1 MVMNLME
8 TERILLR
15 PWREEDAAALFKYA
29 SDPAIGPIAGWPPH
43 TSVEN
48 SREVI
53 RDILSAPET
62 YAVVLKE
69 TNEPVGSVGIMLG
82 DGIHSAE
89 MEEGDAEIGYW
100 IGVPYWGKGLIPE
113 AVNRLLARC
122 FEEMGIRRV
131 WCGYYDGNRKSR
143 RVMDKCGFIFHHTE
157 EGKISPLGDIRTEHF
172 MRITMEEWQERREKK
187 NEVFDIQVWLEQF
200 REKLTVLFG
209 DRLMFLGLQGSY
221 GRGEQTAASDI
232 DVVVILDKVGFED
245 LSAYRGLLD
254 TMEHRELIC
263 GFVAGWELICGFV
276 AGWGELEHWEKSDLA
291 QLLYDT
297 HPIVGSLEQVWAL
310 LSDEDIR
317 RAVLIGACGLYHACS
332 HNFLHA
338 RDGATLVAL
347 YKTARF
353 TMRMRHLMRSGNY
366 IASMGELA
374 RNVPEK
380 DRRLLEIAGSITG
393 EEDEETFDHYSR
405 LLLEWTSEVIGA

>member
-1 MVMNLME
+1 MNLME

-69 TNEPVGSVGIMLG
+69 TNEPVGSVGIMFG

-89 MEEGDAEIGYW
+89 MVEEGDAEIGYW

-113 AVNRLLARC
+113 AVNRLLTRC

-143 RVMDKCGFIFHHTE
+143 RVMDKCGFTFHHTE

-172 MRITMEEWQERREKK
+172 MRITMEEWQERRKRRKEF
-187 NEVFDIQVWLEQF
+187 FDIQVWLEQF

-209 DRLMFLGLQGSY
+209 DRLLFLGLQGSY

-263 GFVAGWELICGFV
+263 GFVAGW
-276 AGWGELEHWEKSDLA
+276 GELEHWEKSDLA

-297 HPIVGSLEQVWAL
+297 HPIVGSFERVWAL

-338 RDGATLVAL
+338 GDGATLVAL

-353 TMRMRHLMRSGNY
+353 TVRMRHLMRSGNY

-374 RNVPEK
+374 RNVPEE

-393 EEDEETFDHYSR
+393 EEDEETFGHYSR

>member
-1 MVMNLME
+1 MNLME

-15 PWREEDAAALFKYA
+15 QWREEDAAALFKYA

-53 RDILSAPET
+53 RDILSAPDT

-113 AVNRLLARC
+113 AVNRLLAHC

-157 EGKISPLGDIRTEHF
+157 EGKISPLGDVRTEHF
-172 MRITMEEWQERREKK
+172 MRITMEEWQERRKIR
-187 NEVFDIQVWLEQF
+187 NEVFDIQAWLERF
-200 REKLTVLFG
+200 RQKLTALFG
-209 DRLMFLGLQGSY
+209 DRLLFLGLQGSY

-245 LSAYRGLLD
+245 LSAYRNLLD
-254 TMEHRELIC
+254 TMDHR
-263 GFVAGWELICGFV
+263 ELICGFV

-297 HPIVGSLEQVWAL
+297 RPIVGSLERVWAL
-310 LSDEDIR
+310 LTDEDIC

-338 RDGATLVAL
+338 RDGITLAAL

-353 TMRMRHLMRSGNY
+353 IVRMRHLMRSGHY

-374 RNVPEK
+374 RNVPAE
-380 DRRLLEIAGSITG
+380 DRRLLEVAGSITG
-393 EEDEETFDHYSR
+393 EEDEETFAHYSC
-405 LLLEWTSEVIGA
+405 LLLEWTSAVIGARPIGY

>member
-1 MVMNLME
+1 
-8 TERILLR
+8 
-15 PWREEDAAALFKYA
+15 
-29 SDPAIGPIAGWPPH
+29 
-43 TSVEN
+43 
-48 SREVI
+48 
-53 RDILSAPET
+53 
-62 YAVVLKE
+62 
-69 TNEPVGSVGIMLG
+69 
-82 DGIHSAE
+82 
-89 MEEGDAEIGYW
+89 
-100 IGVPYWGKGLIPE
+100 
-113 AVNRLLARC
+113 
-122 FEEMGIRRV
+122 
-131 WCGYYDGNRKSR
+131 
-143 RVMDKCGFIFHHTE
+143 
-157 EGKISPLGDIRTEHF
+157 
-172 MRITMEEWQERREKK
+172 MRITMEEWQERRKIR

-263 GFVAGWELICGFV
+263 GFVAGW
-276 AGWGELEHWEKSDLA
+276 GELEHWEKSDLA

-297 HPIVGSLEQVWAL
+297 HPIVGSLERVWAL

-338 RDGATLVAL
+338 RDGATLAAL

-353 TMRMRHLMRSGNY
+353 TVRMRHLMRSGNY

-374 RNVPEK
+374 RNVPEE
-380 DRRLLEIAGSITG
+380 DRHLLEIAGSITG
-393 EEDEETFDHYSR
+393 EEDEETFGHYSR

>member
-1 MVMNLME
+1 MNLME

-48 SREVI
+48 SREII
-53 RDILSAPET
+53 RDILSAPDT

-157 EGKISPLGDIRTEHF
+157 EGKISPLGDVRTEHF
-172 MRITMEEWQERREKK
+172 MRITMEEWQERRKIR
-187 NEVFDIQVWLEQF
+187 NEVFDIQAWLERF
-200 REKLTVLFG
+200 RQKLTALFG
-209 DRLMFLGLQGSY
+209 GSY

-254 TMEHRELIC
+254 TMEHR
-263 GFVAGWELICGFV
+263 ELICGFV

-393 EEDEETFDHYSR
+393 EEDEETFGHYSR